1 MALAEKLIIKIARSR
16 KLAYRREKR
25 LTTKQRIVI
34 TSSPLAMTYKCFAL
48 TLRSILKCSM
58 RKALRMAEHH
68 YNDYLRWTGRN
79 FYLVRQEDNGPYL
92 EKEFIFRGFVPRDS
106 YKKRPGFNYIESNQ
120 PINGTFYIYP
130 KKLVVGC
137 TVKHWSRYPNA
148 YNFHKEV
155 GISGYTRV
163 DWNYSLWC
171 FELYECK
178 R

>member
-1 MALAEKLIIKIARSR
+1 
-16 KLAYRREKR
+16 
-25 LTTKQRIVI
+25 
-34 TSSPLAMTYKCFAL
+34 
-48 TLRSILKCSM
+48 M

-79 FYLVRQEDNGPYL
+79 FYLVRTEDNGPYL
-92 EKEFIFRGFVPRDS
+92 EKEFIFRGFVPIDS

-120 PINGTFYIYP
+120 PINGTFYVYP

-163 DWNYSLWC
+163 DWNYSL
-171 FELYECK
+171 
-178 R
+178 